1 MLPEQRGAEFLSLVA
16 HELRSPLATVIGAA
30 QTLQGRWPDLTD
42 EQRGTFLRL
51 IVDEA
56 TRLASLVDDVLDTS
70 RVEAGTFS
78 YRFEDLDVARLVVGA
93 VEAATVAQQEVPVV
107 AAVTGPLP
115 PVRGDEARLR
125 QVLRNLIDNA
135 VKYSPE
141 GGEVEVQA
149 FAADGRVTVSVR
161 DAGPGIPPDHQARI
175 FEKFG
180 RVDIPGS
187 SKPGTGLGL
196 FIARSIAEAHG
207 GTLEV
212 SSLPPEG
219 ATFVL
224 TLPAGGETSQRS

>member
-1 MLPEQRGAEFLSLVA
+1 MSAERPGADFVA
-16 HELRSPLATVIGAA
+16 IVSHELRGPMAAVLAAA
-30 QTLQGRWPDLTD
+30 HALEGRSNDLTA
-42 EQRGTFLRL
+42 EQRDSLLAIVVGEIRRL
-51 IVDEA
+51 V
-56 TRLASLVDDVLDTS
+56 SLVDDIADSS
-70 RVEAGTFS
+70 RLEAGTFS
-78 YRFEDLDVARLVVGA
+78 YRFEAVDPAELVGLAVASARL
-93 VEAATVAQQEVPVV
+93 TQQDVPVV
-107 AAVTGPLP
+107 VTVAGTLP
-115 PVRGDEARLR
+115 SIRGDEARLR
-125 QVLRNLIDNA
+125 QVLENLIDNA

-149 FAADGRVTVSVR
+149 SVADGGVTVSVR
-161 DAGPGIPPDHQARI
+161 DSGPGIPLEHQARI

-180 RVDIPGS
+180 RADIPD

-224 TLPAGGETSQRS
+224 TLPAA

>member
-1 MLPEQRGAEFLSLVA
+1 MPEQRGADFLSLVS
-16 HELRSPLATVIGAA
+16 HELRGPLATVIGAA
-30 QTLQGRWPDLTD
+30 QTLQARWPDLTA
-42 EQRGTFLRL
+42 EQRDSLLELVVG
-51 IVDEA
+51 EA
-56 TRLASLVDDVLDTS
+56 TRLNSLVDDVLDTS

-78 YRFEDLDVARLVVGA
+78 YRFEKIDIAGLVAAA
-93 VEAATVAQQEVPVV
+93 VEAATFAQQEVPVV
-107 AAVTGPLP
+107 AAVTGTLP

-141 GGEVEVQA
+141 SGEVEVEV

-161 DAGPGIPPDHQARI
+161 DAGPGVPPDHQARI

-196 FIARSIAEAHG
+196 FIARSIAEAHD

>member
-1 MLPEQRGAEFLSLVA
+1 MLPEQRGADFLSLVS
-16 HELRSPLATVIGAA
+16 HELRGPLATVIGAA
-30 QTLQGRWPDLTD
+30 QTLQARWPDLTA
-42 EQRGTFLRL
+42 EQRDSLLNLVVG
-51 IVDEA
+51 EA
-56 TRLASLVDDVLDTS
+56 TRLSSLVDDVLDTS

-93 VEAATVAQQEVPVV
+93 VEAATFAQQEVPVV
-107 AAVTGPLP
+107 VAVTGTLPL
-115 PVRGDEARLR
+115 VRGDEARLR

-187 SKPGTGLGL
+187 KPGTGLGL

-224 TLPAGGETSQRS
+224 TLPAA